1 MSDKTKTYT
10 RFSLAERIEHIVLI
24 ASFTTLA
31 VTGLV
36 QKFAQSS
43 ISISIIAA
51 LGGIEMTR
59 IIHRAAAIVF
69 LVQAIYHLVAIGYK
83 LYVQRKEASMLP
95 GFKDLQDALQHF
107 LYNLGLRKERPKMDR
122 YNFVEKAE
130 YWAMV
135 WGLVLMAVTGF
146 MMWNPIATARILPGQ
161 AIPAAK
167 VAHGAEAILAV
178 LAIFIWHFYHVHLRT
193 FNKSMF
199 TGKLTRHEME
209 EEHALELEKIEKGLL
224 PPPPSPEELRKRKRI
239 YYPVA
244 VVLSLFLLFF
254 VYRFVTFEETAIT
267 TVLPVS
273 AQAENVFVPQ
283 TPTPLPTRPPTS
295 TPAPTEEG
303 QLSDGPLNWDNGI
316 GQIVSQRCGSCH
328 GAMGGLALDSYE
340 AALRGGRS
348 GAVIVAGDAES
359 SLLVTIV
366 RDGNHPG
373 KFEPQELDL
382 IIRWIQ
388 EGAKE

>member
-1 MSDKTKTYT
+1 MSENQKSYT
-10 RFSLAERIEHIVLI
+10 RFSLAQRIEHIVLI

-59 IIHRAAAIVF
+59 IIHRAASIVF
-69 LVQAIYHLVAIGYK
+69 LLQAIYHLVAIGYK

-95 GFKDLQDALQHF
+95 GFKDLQDAFQHF

-135 WGLVLMAVTGF
+135 WGLVLMALTGF
-146 MMWNPIATARILPGQ
+146 MMWNPIATARVLPGQ

-224 PPPPSPEELRKRKRI
+224 PPPPSPEELRRRKRI

-244 VVLSLFLLFF
+244 AVLSLVLLFF

-267 TVLPVS
+267 TISPVS
-273 AQAENVFVPQ
+273 ARADSVFVPQ
-283 TPTPLPTRPPTS
+283 TPTPLPTRPPTA
-295 TPAPTEEG
+295 TPAPTQEG
-303 QLSDGPLNWDNGI
+303 QLFEGPLSWNNAI
-316 GQIVSQRCGSCH
+316 GQIIAQRCGSCH
-328 GAMGGLALDSYE
+328 GAMGGLALTTYQS
-340 AALRGGRS
+340 ALEGGRS
-348 GAVIVAGDAES
+348 GAAIVGGDVEQ
-359 SLLVTIV
+359 SLLVTVV
-366 RDGNHPG
+366 RDGTHPG
-373 KFEPQELDL
+373 KFEHQELEL
-382 IIRWIQ
+382 IVRWIE
-388 EGAKE
+388 EGAPE

>member
-1 MSDKTKTYT
+1 MSESQKTYT
-10 RFSLAERIEHIVLI
+10 RFSLAQRIEHIVLI

-59 IIHRAAAIVF
+59 IIHRGAAIVF
-69 LVQAIYHLVAIGYK
+69 LVQAIYHLVAIGYR
-83 LYVQRKEASMLP
+83 LYVERKEASMLP
-95 GFKDLQDALQHF
+95 GFKDLQDAFQHL
-107 LYNLGLRKERPKMDR
+107 LYNLGLRNERPKMGR
-122 YNFVEKAE
+122 FNFIEKAE
-130 YWAMV
+130 YWAML
-135 WGLVLMAVTGF
+135 WGLVLMALTGF
-146 MMWNPIATARILPGQ
+146 MMWNPIATARIFPGQ

-178 LAIFIWHFYHVHLRT
+178 LAIFLWHFYHVHIKV

-199 TGKLTRHEME
+199 TGKITRHEME

-224 PPPPSPEELRKRKRI
+224 PPPPSAEELRKRKRV

-244 VVLSLFLLFF
+244 AVLTIILLFF

-267 TVLPVS
+267 TIQPVS
-273 AQAENVFVPQ
+273 ARSGDIFVPQ
-283 TPTPLPTRPPTS
+283 TPTPLPTQPPTA
-295 TPAPTEEG
+295 TPAPTQEG
-303 QLSDGPLNWDNGI
+303 QGSQGPLSWNNGI
-316 GQIVSQRCGSCH
+316 GQIIGQRCGSCH
-328 GAMGGLALDSYE
+328 GEMGGLALDTYE
-340 AALRGGRS
+340 SAMKGGKS
-348 GAVIVAGDAES
+348 GVVIAAGDPEG
-359 SLLVTIV
+359 SLLVTTV

-373 KFEPQELDL
+373 KFEAQELEQ

-388 EGAKE
+388 EGAQE

>member
-1 MSDKTKTYT
+1 MSENQKSYT
-10 RFSLAERIEHIVLI
+10 RFSLAQRIEHIVLI

-59 IIHRAAAIVF
+59 IIHRAASIIF
-69 LVQAIYHLVAIGYK
+69 LLQAIYHLVVIGYK

-95 GFKDLQDALQHF
+95 GFKDLQDAFQHF
-107 LYNLGLRKERPKMDR
+107 LYNLGLRRERPKMDR

-135 WGLVLMAVTGF
+135 WGLVLMALTGF
-146 MMWNPIATARILPGQ
+146 MMWNPIATARLLPGQ
-161 AIPAAK
+161 TIPAAK

-209 EEHALELEKIEKGLL
+209 EEHALELEKIEKDLL
-224 PPPPSPEELRKRKRI
+224 PPSPSPEELRRRKRI

-244 VVLSLFLLFF
+244 TVLSLVLLFF

-267 TVLPVS
+267 TIQPVS
-273 AQAENVFVPQ
+273 ARADTIFVPQ
-283 TPTPLPTRPPTS
+283 TPTALPTRPPTA
-295 TPAPTEEG
+295 TPAPTKEG
-303 QLSDGPLNWDNGI
+303 QLLEEPLSWNNGV
-316 GQIVSQRCGSCH
+316 GQIIVQRCGSCH
-328 GAMGGLALDSYE
+328 GAMGGLALTTYQS
-340 AALRGGRS
+340 AIKGGRS
-348 GAVIVAGDAES
+348 GLAIVAGDAEQ

-366 RDGNHPG
+366 RDGTHPG
-373 KFEPQELDL
+373 KFEPQEIEL
-382 IIRWIQ
+382 IVRWIQ
-388 EGAKE
+388 EGAQE

>member
-1 MSDKTKTYT
+1 MSENQKTYT
-10 RFSLAERIEHIVLI
+10 RFAIAQRIEHIVLI
-24 ASFTTLA
+24 ISFTTLA

-36 QKFAQSS
+36 QKFAQSP

-59 IIHRAAAIVF
+59 IIHRTASVVF
-69 LVQAIYHLVAIGYK
+69 LVQAIYHLVVIGYK
-83 LYVQRKEASMLP
+83 LYVERKEASMLP
-95 GFKDLQDALQHF
+95 GFKDLQDAFQHF

-135 WGLVLMAVTGF
+135 WGLVLMALTGF

-161 AIPAAK
+161 TIPAAK

-178 LAIFIWHFYHVHLRT
+178 LAIFIWHFYHVHLKT

-224 PPPPSPEELRKRKRI
+224 PPPPSPEELRRRKRI

-244 VVLSLFLLFF
+244 TVLSLILLFF
-254 VYRFVTFEETAIT
+254 VYRFVTFEETAIK
-267 TVLPVS
+267 TVQPVS
-273 AQAENVFVPQ
+273 ARADSVFVPQ
-283 TPTPLPTRPPTS
+283 TPTPLPTRPPTA
-295 TPAPTEEG
+295 TPVPTQEG
-303 QLSDGPLNWDNGI
+303 QSVTGPLTWNNGI
-316 GQIVSQRCGSCH
+316 GQIVVQRCGTCH
-328 GAMGGLALDSYE
+328 GAMGGLALNSFE
-340 AALRGGRS
+340 SAIKGGRS
-348 GAVIVAGDAES
+348 GAVIVPGDVEAS
-359 SLLVTIV
+359 TLVTLV
-366 RDGNHPG
+366 RDGTHPG
-373 KFEPQELDL
+373 KFEPQELEL

-388 EGAKE
+388 EGAAE

>member
-1 MSDKTKTYT
+1 MSKDQKTYT
-10 RFSLAERIEHIVLI
+10 RFEVAQRIEHIVLI
-24 ASFTTLA
+24 VTFTTLA

-59 IIHRAAAIVF
+59 IIHRAASVVF

-83 LYVQRKEASMLP
+83 LYVERKQASMLP
-95 GFKDLQDALQHF
+95 GFKDLQDAFQHF
-107 LYNLGLRKERPKMDR
+107 LYNLGLRNERPKMDR

-135 WGLVLMAVTGF
+135 WGLVLMALTGF
-146 MMWNPIATARILPGQ
+146 MMWNPIATARLLPGQ

-178 LAIFIWHFYHVHLRT
+178 LAIFIWHFYHVHLKT

-199 TGKLTRHEME
+199 TGKLSRHEME
-209 EEHALELEKIEKGLL
+209 EEHALELEKIEKGLI
-224 PPPPSPEELRKRKRI
+224 PPPPPPEVLQRRKRI

-244 VVLSLFLLFF
+244 AVLSLILLFF

-267 TVLPVS
+267 TVSPVS
-273 AQAENVFVPQ
+273 ARAEDVFVPQ

-295 TPAPTEEG
+295 TPFPTLEG
-303 QLSDGPLNWDNGI
+303 QILDGPLSWNNGI
-316 GQIVSQRCGSCH
+316 GQIINQRCGSCH
-328 GAMGGLALDSYE
+328 GAMGGLALNSYE
-340 AALRGGRS
+340 AAMRGGRS
-348 GAVIVAGDAES
+348 GAAIVAGDVEAS
-359 SLLVTIV
+359 PLVTLV
-366 RDGNHPG
+366 RDGKHPG

-382 IIRWIQ
+382 IVRWIQ
-388 EGAKE
+388 EGAPE

>member
-1 MSDKTKTYT
+1 MTKDQKTYT
-10 RFSLAERIEHIVLI
+10 RFEVAQRIEHIVLI
-24 ASFTTLA
+24 VTFTTLA

-43 ISISIIAA
+43 ISISIIAV

-59 IIHRAAAIVF
+59 IIHRAASVVF

-83 LYVQRKEASMLP
+83 LYVERKQASMLP
-95 GFKDLQDALQHF
+95 GFKDLQDAIQHF

-135 WGLVLMAVTGF
+135 WGLVLMALTGF
-146 MMWNPIATARILPGQ
+146 MMWNPIATARLLPGQ

-178 LAIFIWHFYHVHLRT
+178 LAIFIWHFYHVHLKT

-199 TGKLTRHEME
+199 TGKLSRHEME
-209 EEHALELEKIEKGLL
+209 EEHALELEKIEKGLI
-224 PPPPSPEELRKRKRI
+224 PPPPPPEVLQRRKRI

-244 VVLSLFLLFF
+244 VVLSLILLFF

-267 TVLPVS
+267 TVSPVS
-273 AQAENVFVPQ
+273 ARAGDVFVPQ
-283 TPTPLPTRPPTS
+283 TPTPLPTRLPTP
-295 TPAPTEEG
+295 TPFPTQEG
-303 QLSDGPLNWDNGI
+303 QILDGPLSWNNGI
-316 GQIVSQRCGSCH
+316 GQIINQRCGSCH
-328 GAMGGLALDSYE
+328 GAMGGLALTSYE
-340 AALRGGRS
+340 AAMRGGRS
-348 GAVIVAGDAES
+348 GAAIVAGDVEAS
-359 SLLVTIV
+359 PLVTLV
-366 RDGNHPG
+366 RDGKHPG
-373 KFEPQELDL
+373 KFESQELDL
-382 IIRWIQ
+382 IVRWIQ
-388 EGAKE
+388 EGAQE

>member
-1 MSDKTKTYT
+1 MSKDQKTYT
-10 RFSLAERIEHIVLI
+10 RFEVAQRIEHIVLI
-24 ASFTTLA
+24 VTFTTLA

-59 IIHRAAAIVF
+59 IIHRAASVVF

-83 LYVQRKEASMLP
+83 LYVERKQASMLP
-95 GFKDLQDALQHF
+95 GFKDLQDAFQHF

-135 WGLVLMAVTGF
+135 WGLVLMALTGF
-146 MMWNPIATARILPGQ
+146 MMWNPIATARLLPGQ

-178 LAIFIWHFYHVHLRT
+178 LAIFIWHFYHVHLKT

-199 TGKLTRHEME
+199 TGKLSRHEME
-209 EEHALELEKIEKGLL
+209 EEHALELEKIEKGLI
-224 PPPPSPEELRKRKRI
+224 PPPPPPEVLQRRKRI

-244 VVLSLFLLFF
+244 AVLSLILLFF

-267 TVLPVS
+267 TVSPVS
-273 AQAENVFVPQ
+273 ARAGDVFVPQ
-283 TPTPLPTRPPTS
+283 TPTPLPTLPPTP
-295 TPAPTEEG
+295 TPFPTQEG
-303 QLSDGPLNWDNGI
+303 QILDGPLSWNNGI
-316 GQIVSQRCGSCH
+316 GQIINQRCGSCH
-328 GAMGGLALDSYE
+328 GAMGGLALTSYE
-340 AALRGGRS
+340 ATMRGGRS
-348 GAVIVAGDAES
+348 GAAIVAGDVEAS
-359 SLLVTIV
+359 PLVTLV
-366 RDGNHPG
+366 RDGKHPG

-382 IIRWIQ
+382 IVRWIQ
-388 EGAKE
+388 EGAPE

>member
-1 MSDKTKTYT
+1 MSENQKTYT
-10 RFSLAERIEHIVLI
+10 RFEVAQRIEHIVLI
-24 ASFTTLA
+24 VTFTTLA
-31 VTGLV
+31 ITGLV
-36 QKFAQSS
+36 QKFAQNS

-59 IIHRAAAIVF
+59 IVHRTASVVF

-95 GFKDLQDALQHF
+95 GFKDLQDAFLHF
-107 LYNLGLRKERPKMDR
+107 LYNLGLRKERPKMGR

-135 WGLVLMAVTGF
+135 WGLVLMAFTGF

-178 LAIFIWHFYHVHLRT
+178 LAIFIWHFYHVHLKT

-209 EEHALELEKIEKGLL
+209 EEHALELEKIEKGEQ
-224 PPPPSPEELRKRKRI
+224 PPSPTPEELRKRKRI

-244 VVLSLFLLFF
+244 TVLSLLLLFF

-267 TVLPVS
+267 TIQPVS
-273 AQAENVFVPQ
+273 ARADSVYVPQ
-283 TPTPLPTRPPTS
+283 TPTPLPTRPPTA
-295 TPAPTEEG
+295 TPAPTQEG
-303 QLSDGPLNWDNGI
+303 IVAEGPLTWNNGI
-316 GQIVSQRCGSCH
+316 GQIIGQRCGSCH
-328 GAMGGLALDSYE
+328 GAMGGLTLNSYDS
-340 AALRGGRS
+340 AMKGGRS
-348 GAVIVAGDAES
+348 GVAIVAGDVES
-359 SLLVTIV
+359 SSLVTVV

-373 KFEPQELDL
+373 KFEAQELDL
-382 IIRWIQ
+382 IVRWIQ

>member
-1 MSDKTKTYT
+1 MSENQKTYT
-10 RFSLAERIEHIVLI
+10 RFAIAQRIEHIVLI
-24 ASFTTLA
+24 ISFTTLA

-36 QKFAQSS
+36 QKFAQSP

-59 IIHRAAAIVF
+59 IIHRTASVVF
-69 LVQAIYHLVAIGYK
+69 LVQAIYHLVVIGYK
-83 LYVQRKEASMLP
+83 LYVERKEASMLP
-95 GFKDLQDALQHF
+95 GFKDLQDAFQHF
-107 LYNLGLRKERPKMDR
+107 LYNLGIRKERPKMDR

-135 WGLVLMAVTGF
+135 WGLVLMALTGF

-161 AIPAAK
+161 TIPAAK

-178 LAIFIWHFYHVHLRT
+178 LAIFIWHFYHVHLKT

-224 PPPPSPEELRKRKRI
+224 PPPPSPEELRRRKRI

-244 VVLSLFLLFF
+244 TVLSLILLFF
-254 VYRFVTFEETAIT
+254 VYRFVTFEETAIK
-267 TVLPVS
+267 TVQPVS
-273 AQAENVFVPQ
+273 ARADSVFVPQ
-283 TPTPLPTRPPTS
+283 TPTPLPTRPPTA
-295 TPAPTEEG
+295 TPVPTQEG
-303 QLSDGPLNWDNGI
+303 QSVTGPLTWNNGI
-316 GQIVSQRCGSCH
+316 GQIVVQRCGTCH
-328 GAMGGLALDSYE
+328 GAMGGLALNSFE
-340 AALRGGRS
+340 SAIKGGRS
-348 GAVIVAGDAES
+348 GAVIVPGDVEAS
-359 SLLVTIV
+359 TLVTLV
-366 RDGNHPG
+366 RDGTHPG
-373 KFEPQELDL
+373 KFEPQELEL

-388 EGAKE
+388 EGAAE

>member
-1 MSDKTKTYT
+1 MSENQKTYT
-10 RFSLAERIEHIVLI
+10 RFAIAQRIEHIVLI
-24 ASFTTLA
+24 ISFTTLA

-36 QKFAQSS
+36 QKFAQSP

-59 IIHRAAAIVF
+59 IIHRTASVVF
-69 LVQAIYHLVAIGYK
+69 LVQAIYHLVVIGYK
-83 LYVQRKEASMLP
+83 LYVERKEASMLP
-95 GFKDLQDALQHF
+95 GFKDLQDAFQHF
-107 LYNLGLRKERPKMDR
+107 LYNLGLSKERPKMDR

-135 WGLVLMAVTGF
+135 WGLVLMALTGF

-161 AIPAAK
+161 TIPAAK

-178 LAIFIWHFYHVHLRT
+178 LAIFIWHFYHVHLKT

-224 PPPPSPEELRKRKRI
+224 PPPPSPEELRRRKRI

-244 VVLSLFLLFF
+244 TVLSLILLFF
-254 VYRFVTFEETAIT
+254 VYRFVTFEETAIK
-267 TVLPVS
+267 TVQPVS
-273 AQAENVFVPQ
+273 ARADSVFVPQ
-283 TPTPLPTRPPTS
+283 TPTPLPTRPPTA
-295 TPAPTEEG
+295 TPVPTQEG
-303 QLSDGPLNWDNGI
+303 QSVTGPLTWNNGI
-316 GQIVSQRCGSCH
+316 GQIVVQRCGTCH
-328 GAMGGLALDSYE
+328 GAMGGLALNSFE
-340 AALRGGRS
+340 SAIKGGRS
-348 GAVIVAGDAES
+348 GAVIVPGDVEAS
-359 SLLVTIV
+359 TLVTLV
-366 RDGNHPG
+366 RDGTHPG
-373 KFEPQELDL
+373 KFEPQELEL

-388 EGAKE
+388 EGAAE

>member
-1 MSDKTKTYT
+1 
-10 RFSLAERIEHIVLI
+10 
-24 ASFTTLA
+24 
-31 VTGLV
+31 
-36 QKFAQSS
+36 
-43 ISISIIAA
+43 
-51 LGGIEMTR
+51 
-59 IIHRAAAIVF
+59 
-69 LVQAIYHLVAIGYK
+69 
-83 LYVQRKEASMLP
+83 MLP
-95 GFKDLQDALQHF
+95 GFKDLQDAFQHF

-135 WGLVLMAVTGF
+135 WGLVLMALTGF

-199 TGKLTRHEME
+199 TGKLSRHEME

-224 PPPPSPEELRKRKRI
+224 PPPPSPAELKRRKQI

-244 VVLSLFLLFF
+244 AALSLILLFF
-254 VYRFVTFEETAIT
+254 VYRFVTYEQTAIT
-267 TVLPVS
+267 TIPPVS
-273 AQAENVFVPQ
+273 AQSENVFVPQ
-283 TPTPLPTRPPTS
+283 TPTPLPTRPPTPTLIP
-295 TPAPTEEG
+295 TPEG
-303 QLSDGPLNWDNGI
+303 QSLEGPLSWNNGI
-316 GQIVSQRCGSCH
+316 GQILVQRCGSCH
-328 GAMGGLALDSYE
+328 GAMGGLALNSYE
-340 AALRGGRS
+340 AAMKGGRS
-348 GAVIVAGDAES
+348 GAVIVAGDVEAS
-359 SLLVTIV
+359 PLITLV

-382 IIRWIQ
+382 IVRWIQ

>member
-1 MSDKTKTYT
+1 MSENQKTYT
-10 RFSLAERIEHIVLI
+10 RFAIAQRIEHIVLI
-24 ASFTTLA
+24 ISFTTLA

-36 QKFAQSS
+36 QKFAQSP

-59 IIHRAAAIVF
+59 IIHRTASVVF
-69 LVQAIYHLVAIGYK
+69 LVQAIYHLVVIGYK
-83 LYVQRKEASMLP
+83 LYVERKEASMLP
-95 GFKDLQDALQHF
+95 GFKDLQDAFQHF
-107 LYNLGLRKERPKMDR
+107 LYNLGLSKERPKMDR

-135 WGLVLMAVTGF
+135 WGLVLMALTGF

-161 AIPAAK
+161 TIPAAK

-178 LAIFIWHFYHVHLRT
+178 LAIFIWHFYHVHLKT

-224 PPPPSPEELRKRKRI
+224 PPPPSPEELRRRKRI

-244 VVLSLFLLFF
+244 TVLSLILLFF
-254 VYRFVTFEETAIT
+254 VYRFVTFEETAIK
-267 TVLPVS
+267 TVQPVS
-273 AQAENVFVPQ
+273 ARADSVFVPQ
-283 TPTPLPTRPPTS
+283 TPTPLPTRPPTA
-295 TPAPTEEG
+295 TPVPTQEG
-303 QLSDGPLNWDNGI
+303 QSVTGPLTWNNGI
-316 GQIVSQRCGSCH
+316 GQIVVQRCGTCH
-328 GAMGGLALDSYE
+328 GAMGGLALNSYE
-340 AALRGGRS
+340 SAIKGGRS
-348 GAVIVAGDAES
+348 GAVIVPGDVEAS
-359 SLLVTIV
+359 TLVTLV
-366 RDGNHPG
+366 RDGTHPG
-373 KFEPQELDL
+373 KFEPQELEL

-388 EGAKE
+388 EGAAE